1 MVWPRR
7 KGASCRF
14 GLPGASV
21 DYEIGP
27 PIRDAMA
34 EVLRQRGGVLD
45 ASDRALFDPARPRFA
60 LPGEV
65 PIQCGQQQPA
75 P

>member
-1 MVWPRR
+1 
-7 KGASCRF
+7 
-14 GLPGASV
+14 LPGASV